1 MRRKVW
7 RTSQNM
13 THWFLLQRSISRWNT
28 ICENRFYFFKK
39 GVSKVDGYVVTT
51 FRIVFFFHFYFKT
64 IQNQF
69 KLQFWL
75 KLIDSEDI
83 QLLGQTFD
91 NLFGFW

>member
-1 MRRKVW
+1 MVMW
-7 RTSQNM
+7 
-13 THWFLLQRSISRWNT
+13 WLLF
-28 ICENRFYFFKK
+28 ELF
-39 GVSKVDGYVVTT
+39 
-51 FRIVFFFHFYFKT
+51 FFFHFYFKT